1 MHDLP
6 SILLSY
12 GVELKQRGDQYTCK
26 CIAHDD
32 HNPSMSVYINGT
44 GKYTTHCHS
53 CGFHEDAAG
62 VVAYMENITQ
72 GEALHRLGDPEWE
85 GKGRYAKIILEP
97 TYKKPERTM
106 LVPPADAPVP
116 KMDWLRV
123 PGTNEPFGDPVA
135 VWVFRTAEGH
145 PLMYEARYMVN
156 GKKEPRCFSYGR
168 RGEAPEKWEC
178 SHHLPPRPIYGLDKV
193 ASLKGQVAV
202 FEGCRKAEYAQKLI
216 PSIACTA
223 WTGGAKSWGRSDWKP
238 IAGRTVLL
246 FPDADKPGRE
256 GIAALAQHLV
266 GLGCTA
272 HIVDDAAKQDGWDIC
287 DSEWT
292 AADFVAWAK
301 SNKGEKVTKQETVV
315 DTEPEPVRPEPPIEA
330 YIHDGIVWQPPQD
343 VFSELQA
350 PQIQP
355 RMLPEAIRDWMV
367 DTAPI
372 VGVDPSILALSAI
385 VCSAAVMHD
394 GIKLQPEK
402 HNPGWT
408 ESARLWGAII
418 GDSSIKKSPA
428 IKRAKSRLEKIQID
442 LSKQAAMIEDDYKS
456 KEMAYEIQ
464 RKEYI
469 KNLAAKKDCEK
480 PMMAEL
486 PEIPRLMAEDVTV
499 EKLAQLLKS
508 NGRGMFVYR
517 DELAGWFGSHDAYKS
532 GGGDRAAWLE
542 SYNGGPRYVDRVG
555 SGSTFVPNWGC
566 SMLGGI
572 QPDAMRKIVDKL
584 PEDGLLQ
591 RFIIVQGRP
600 GKEGNEAHYS
610 KEANDRY
617 KDMLDSLF
625 HMTPASD
632 NIQLSPE
639 ANETRKEIVRYAFK
653 LMECKMIS
661 PGFCSWLGK
670 TEGLSARLMLTY
682 HGIECASKGTH
693 PNSHY
698 ISAST
703 AMMVHDLW
711 NNFLLPHAIAFYI
724 NIVGFSE
731 IGKHVKKLAELCLT
745 AETGEISNREFLHGW
760 IGWRHVKDWD
770 QHTVIQQLIDQGW
783 ILPHPLARNTTKGFP
798 TRFLINPELSKYHAD
813 RKYAEISRRALAV
826 EAIESARGH

>member
-1 MHDLP
+1 
-6 SILLSY
+6 
-12 GVELKQRGDQYTCK
+12 
-26 CIAHDD
+26 
-32 HNPSMSVYINGT
+32 MSVYINGT

-62 VVAYMENITQ
+62 VVAYMEGITQ
-72 GEALHRLGDPEWE
+72 GEALKRIGDPDFD
-85 GKGRYAKIILEP
+85 GNGRYAKIVMEP
-97 TYKKPERTM
+97 TYKKPERVM
-106 LVPPADAPVP
+106 LPTPPDAPIP

-123 PGTNEPFGDPVA
+123 PGSNEPFGDPVA

-145 PLMYEARYMVN
+145 PLMYEARYIVD
-156 GKKEPRCFSYGR
+156 GKKEPRVFSYGQ
-168 RGEAPEKWEC
+168 RGAAPAKWEC
-178 SHHLPPRPIYGLDKV
+178 SHHIPPRPIYGLDMV
-193 ASLKGQVAV
+193 AKLTKQVAV
-202 FEGCRKAEYAQKLI
+202 FEGCRKAEYAQKLV

-223 WTGGAKSWGRSDWKP
+223 WTGGAKSWKRSDWTP
-238 IAGRTVLL
+238 IANRTVLL
-246 FPDADKPGRE
+246 FPDADAPGRE

-266 GLGCTA
+266 GLGCTV
-272 HIVDDAAKQDGWDIC
+272 HIVDDATKQDGWDIC
-287 DSEWT
+287 DAEWT
-292 AADFVAWAK
+292 SEQFLAWAK
-301 SNKGEKVTKQETVV
+301 TNKGPKVIKAEPMP
-315 DTEPEPVRPEPPIEA
+315 EPEPIPEPPPIEA
-330 YIHDGIVWQPPQD
+330 YIHEGVVWQTPQD

-350 PQIQP
+350 PQIKPQ
-355 RMLPEAIRDWMV
+355 MVPEAIRDWMV

-402 HNPGWT
+402 NNPGWT

-442 LSKQAAMIEDDYKS
+442 LSKQAASIEDDYKS
-456 KEMAYEIQ
+456 KEMAYEMQ

-469 KNLAAKKDCEK
+469 KQLAAKKECEK
-480 PMMAEL
+480 PVMAEL
-486 PEIPRLMAEDVTV
+486 PEIPRLLAEDVTV
-499 EKLAQLLKS
+499 EKLSQLLKS
-508 NGRGMFVYR
+508 NPRGMFVYR

-542 SYNGGPRYVDRVG
+542 CYNGGPRYVDRVG
-555 SGSTFVPNWGC
+555 SGSTFVPNWSC

-591 RFIIVQGRP
+591 RFIIVQGRA
-600 GKEGNEAHYS
+600 GCEGNEAHYS

-617 KDMLDSLF
+617 KEMLDNLF
-625 HMTPASD
+625 HTNPAQDSVH
-632 NIQLSPE
+632 LSPE
-639 ANETRKEIVRYAFK
+639 ANEIRKEIVRHAFK
-653 LMECKMIS
+653 LMDCKMIS

-682 HGIECASKGTH
+682 HGIDCSSRGAH

-698 ISAST
+698 ISLDT
-703 AMMVHDLW
+703 AAMVKDLW
-711 NNFLLPHAIAFYI
+711 FNFLLPHAVAFYI

-745 AETGEISNREFLHGW
+745 ATEPEISNREFLHGW

-783 ILPHPLARNTTKGFP
+783 ILPHPLARQTAKGYP
-798 TRFLINPELSKYHAD
+798 TRFLINPDLHKYHAA
-813 RKYAEISRRALAV
+813 RRETEISRRALAV
-826 EAIESARGH
+826 EAIEAARGH